1 MAIAKVRRV
10 DGYGNNSRQQLE
22 DIITT
27 PSPSFLVLVQIPSS
41 SPRFRPRVKTRYQPI
56 YMPRPRLYSRVY
68 EKFESKT
75 KQNFMWLFQSKNR

>member
-27 PSPSFLVLVQIPSS
+27 PSPSFLVLVQIPNS
-41 SPRFRPRVKTRYQPI
+41 SPRFRPRVKTRYQPT

-68 EKFESKT
+68 EKV
-75 KQNFMWLFQSKNR
+75 

>member
-27 PSPSFLVLVQIPSS
+27 PSPSFL
-41 SPRFRPRVKTRYQPI
+41 
-56 YMPRPRLYSRVY
+56 
-68 EKFESKT
+68 
-75 KQNFMWLFQSKNR
+75 

>member
-27 PSPSFLVLVQIPSS
+27 PSPSFLVLVQIPNS
-41 SPRFRPRVKTRYQPI
+41 SPRFRPIVKTRYQPT

-68 EKFESKT
+68 EKVWKQSQT
-75 KQNFMWLFQSKNR
+75 KFYVAFSIKK